1 MLVYQRVNHI
11 QSWDVYH
18 QLVQDFA
25 SFTIHGTVLWISLKE
40 THADWTNGPGDFP
53 WNPWDFFNW
62 SNHVMGM
69 GMSYNVMACGWL
81 WSIHTIRIY
90 QSILLG
96 YIQLIPI
103 LWLCY
108 ALKRWDHVGRFFFS
122 AMQVGDGDHPTM
134 SVRIVK
140 NNSTHLTKS
149 SASPCFIGLDM
160 SWWFLK
166 WDPIGNSV

>member
-108 ALKRWDHVGRFFFS
+108 ALKRWDHVGRFFFRHAS
-122 AMQVGDGDHPTM
+122 WGWGSSND
-134 SVRIVK
+134 VRPHSEKQFNTPEK
-140 NNSTHLTKS
+140 NPAPHHALLVLI
-149 SASPCFIGLDM
+149 CLDD
-160 SWWFLK
+160 F
-166 WDPIGNSV
+166 